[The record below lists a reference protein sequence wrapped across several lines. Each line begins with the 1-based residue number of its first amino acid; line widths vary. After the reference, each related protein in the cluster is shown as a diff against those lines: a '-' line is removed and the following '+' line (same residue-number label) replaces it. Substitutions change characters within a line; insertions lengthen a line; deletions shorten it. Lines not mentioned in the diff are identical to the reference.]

1 MTPAFSLP
9 LALGLTLAV
18 ELPVAAALGLRAR
31 RSLAAVALV
40 SLLTNPL
47 LNFAGLVAARHID
60 GTATL
65 ASAWPWLLA
74 AETLVV
80 FAEWRLLVWALGGDT
95 RKLRL
100 VSFGMNAASAF
111 LGLIFW
117 L

>member
-1 MTPAFSLP
+1 MTPALSLP

-31 RSLAAVALV
+31 RALAAAALV

-47 LNFAGLVAARHID
+47 LNLAGLVAARSF

-65 ASAWPWLLA
+65 ASAWPWLLTS
-74 AETLVV
+74 ETLVV
-80 FAEWRLLVWALGGDT
+80 LAEWRLLVWALGADT
-95 RKLRL
+95 RKLLL
-100 VSFGMNAASAF
+100 VSLAMNAASA
-111 LGLIFW
+111 LAGLAFW